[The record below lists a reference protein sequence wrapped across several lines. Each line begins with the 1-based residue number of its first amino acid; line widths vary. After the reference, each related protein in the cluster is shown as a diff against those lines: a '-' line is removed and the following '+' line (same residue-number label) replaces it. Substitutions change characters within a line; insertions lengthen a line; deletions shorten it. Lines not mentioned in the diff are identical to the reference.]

1 MKLEG
6 LDLSKWAVNL
16 HRASL
21 RPIKA
26 AGFSIRSKLYLEGA
40 EWPLLNRHFWL
51 IRYLLT
57 NLAYKS
63 FLQIFR
69 FWGGIPPPKLIFE
82 LYMGKNLLK
91 DHNKLFLT
99 PSQHFLNKVVS
110 TTFCWPSTGTGK
122 LICLRPPPADA
133 RVPPWSKKKTVSF
146 GRSRIPKIGGRGMG
160 WIFWGQIWLLRA
172 SKKGFRRVKKIEIS
186 KTLI

>member
-6 LDLSKWAVNL
+6 LDLSKWAENL

-21 RPIKA
+21 GHIKA
-26 AGFSIRSKLYLEGA
+26 VDFSISSKLNRGA
-40 EWPLLNRHFWL
+40 PEWPPRNRHFGL

-57 NLAYKS
+57 NLAYKG
-63 FLQIFR
+63 FWLIFR
-69 FWGGIPPPKLIFE
+69 TRPPPKLFFE

-110 TTFCWPSTGTGK
+110 TTLWCPSTGTGK
-122 LICLRPPPADA
+122 IAVLRPPPADA
-133 RVPPWSKKKTVSF
+133 RVPPWSKIKTVSF
-146 GRSRIPKIGGRGMG
+146 GGSRIPKIGGRGMG